1 MKKIIDELDEECSG
15 NAKGNKMIYNLT
27 LSD

>member
-15 NAKGNKMIYNLT
+15 NTNGNKRIYNLT